1 MKLDIER
8 SLDLPLAVP
17 EAWRLLEDIE
27 GVATC
32 LPGAKITEKLDA
44 THYKGAVAVKLGPA
58 SMNFRGEVEVVLD
71 PASHQIRALGKGADA
86 ASSVATLTLTAVLT
100 ETGPRSC
107 RIAGRSEI
115 TVNGKA
121 ASFGGRLMNSVSEQV
136 IGQFYANLLQRAA
149 ALSAA
154 RPAAGPAAAPQAAAK
169 LNLLAVLWAI
179 ARDFVLGLL
188 HGRRTT

>member
-58 SMNFRGEVEVVLD
+58 SMNFRGEVEVLLD
-71 PASHQIRALGKGADA
+71 PASRQIRAVGKGSDA
-86 ASSVATLTLTAVLT
+86 ASSVATLMLTAVLT

-107 RIAGRSEI
+107 RIAGKSEI
-115 TVNGKA
+115 SVNGKA
-121 ASFGGRLMNSVSEQV
+121 ASFGGRLMNSVSDQV
-136 IGQFYANLLQRAA
+136 IGQFYGNLLKRAE
-149 ALSAA
+149 ALSSA
-154 RPAAGPAAAPQAAAK
+154 RPAALPVAAPQASK
-169 LNLLAVLWAI
+169 LNLLALLWAI
-179 ARDFVLGLL
+179 CRDFVLGLL